1 MDIWSAAIRITKL
14 QSEGSILVIA
24 DPEFV
29 GVIPVRIDLDVM
41 EAPNPDK
48 LQYGWVFYEYI
59 SVGVLTDVGVCKI
72 TLS

>member
-1 MDIWSAAIRITKL
+1 MDIWSAAIRITKI
-14 QSEGSILVIA
+14 QTQGEILVLA
-24 DPEFV
+24 DPEFL
-29 GVIPVRIDLDVM
+29 GVIPVRIDLDQM
-41 EAPNPDK
+41 EAPNPDI